1 MESLRL
7 PDCSAL
13 IATALDE
20 DFAYGPDYTS
30 LATVPGEARCTAEF
44 TAREAGTIA
53 GLGLIEEVLGATAQ
67 HLAQWGVD
75 TAGSALADAPAPT
88 ITLHSTDGD
97 RVAPGQVIATVQAPT
112 LLVLAAER
120 TMLNMV
126 SHVSGIATQTRRWVD
141 AIAAAAADT
150 GTPDS
155 VKQAQVRDTRK
166 TLPGLRT
173 LQKYAVRAGGGANH
187 RMGLGD
193 AAMIKDNHVLAVG
206 GSVATALRRVR
217 EHAPDIACE
226 VEVDTL
232 DQLDEVLPLHPDMV
246 LLDNFA
252 LADVHTAVHR
262 RQALSPTTA
271 LEASGGLQLENAGE
285 YGTSGVD
292 YIAVG
297 ALTHSVRVLDIGL
310 DFS

>member
-1 MESLRL
+1 MGNLRL
-7 PDCSAL
+7 PDCSGL

-30 LATVPGEARCTAEF
+30 LATVPGKARCTAEF

-53 GLGLIEEVLGATAQ
+53 GLGLIEQVLDATAQ
-67 HLAQWGVD
+67 RLSQWGVD
-75 TAGSALADAPAPT
+75 TGPTLGDAPS

-112 LLVLAAER
+112 LLVLTAER

-126 SHVSGIATQTRRWVD
+126 SHASAIATQTRRWVD

-150 GTPDS
+150 GTPDG
-155 VKQAQVRDTRK
+155 VNQAQVRDTRK
-166 TLPGLRT
+166 TLPGLRA

-217 EHAPDIACE
+217 EHAPDIPCE

-232 DQLDEVLPLHPDMV
+232 DQLEEVLPLHPDMV

-292 YIAVG
+292 FIAVG

>member
-1 MESLRL
+1 MGNLRL
-7 PDCSAL
+7 PDCSGL

-30 LATVPGEARCTAEF
+30 LATVPGKARCTAEF

-53 GLGLIEEVLGATAQ
+53 GLGLIEQVLDATAQ
-67 HLAQWGVD
+67 RLSQWGVD
-75 TAGSALADAPAPT
+75 TGPTLGDAPS

-126 SHVSGIATQTRRWVD
+126 SHASAIATQTRRWVD

-150 GTPDS
+150 GTPDG
-155 VKQAQVRDTRK
+155 VNQAQVRDTRK
-166 TLPGLRT
+166 TLPGLRA

-217 EHAPDIACE
+217 EHAPDIPCE

-232 DQLDEVLPLHPDMV
+232 DQLEEVLPLHPDMV

-271 LEASGGLQLENAGE
+271 LEASGGLQLENADE

-292 YIAVG
+292 FIAVG

>member
-1 MESLRL
+1 MGNLRL
-7 PDCSAL
+7 PDCSGL

-30 LATVPGEARCTAEF
+30 LATVPGKARCTAEF

-53 GLGLIEEVLGATAQ
+53 GLGLIEQVLDATAQ
-67 HLAQWGVD
+67 RLSQWGVD
-75 TAGSALADAPAPT
+75 TGPTLGDAPS

-126 SHVSGIATQTRRWVD
+126 SHASAIATQTRRWVD

-150 GTPDS
+150 GTPES

-166 TLPGLRT
+166 TLPGLRA

-217 EHAPDIACE
+217 EHAPDIPCE

-232 DQLDEVLPLHPDMV
+232 DQLEEVLPLHPDMV

-262 RQALSPTTA
+262 RNTLSPTTA

-292 YIAVG
+292 FIAVG

>member
-53 GLGLIEEVLGATAQ
+53 GLGLIEEVLGVTAQ

-88 ITLHSTDGD
+88 ITLHFTDGD

-141 AIAAAAADT
+141 AIARSEEHT
-150 GTPDS
+150 S
-155 VKQAQVRDTRK
+155 E
-166 TLPGLRT
+166 
-173 LQKYAVRAGGGANH
+173 LQ
-187 RMGLGD
+187 
-193 AAMIKDNHVLAVG
+193 
-206 GSVATALRRVR
+206 
-217 EHAPDIACE
+217 
-226 VEVDTL
+226 
-232 DQLDEVLPLHPDMV
+232 
-246 LLDNFA
+246 
-252 LADVHTAVHR
+252 
-262 RQALSPTTA
+262 SP
-271 LEASGGLQLENAGE
+271 
-285 YGTSGVD
+285 
-292 YIAVG
+292 
-297 ALTHSVRVLDIGL
+297 
-310 DFS
+310 

>member
-53 GLGLIEEVLGATAQ
+53 GLGLIEEVLEATAQ
-67 HLAQWGVD
+67 RLAQWGVD
-75 TAGSALADAPAPT
+75 TAGSALADAPS

-97 RVAPGQVIATVQAPT
+97 RVAPDQVIATVQAPT
-112 LLVLAAER
+112 LLVLGAER

-126 SHVSGIATQTRRWVD
+126 SHASAIATQTRRWVD

-166 TLPGLRT
+166 TLPGLRA

-262 RQALSPTTA
+262 RQTLSPTTA

>member
-1 MESLRL
+1 MGNLRL
-7 PDCSAL
+7 PDCSGL

-53 GLGLIEEVLGATAQ
+53 GLGLIEQVLDATAQ
-67 HLAQWGVD
+67 RLSQWGVD
-75 TAGSALADAPAPT
+75 TGSALVDAPTPT

-126 SHVSGIATQTRRWVD
+126 SHASAIATQTRHWVD
-141 AIAAAAADT
+141 AIAAAAEDT
-150 GTPDS
+150 GTPDG
-155 VKQAQVRDTRK
+155 VNQAQVRDTRK
-166 TLPGLRT
+166 TLPGLRA

-187 RMGLGD
+187 RKGLGD
-193 AAMIKDNHVLAVG
+193 AAMIKDNHVLAAG

-217 EHAPDIACE
+217 EHSPDIPCE

-232 DQLDEVLPLHPDMV
+232 DQLEEVLPLHPDMV

>member
-1 MESLRL
+1 MGNLRL
-7 PDCSAL
+7 PDCSGL

-30 LATVPGEARCTAEF
+30 LATVPGKARCTAEF

-53 GLGLIEEVLGATAQ
+53 GLGLIEQVLDATAQ
-67 HLAQWGVD
+67 RLSQWGVD
-75 TAGSALADAPAPT
+75 TGPTLGDAPS

-112 LLVLAAER
+112 LLVLTAER

-126 SHVSGIATQTRRWVD
+126 SHASAIATQTRRWVD

-150 GTPDS
+150 GTPES

-166 TLPGLRT
+166 TLPGLRA

-217 EHAPDIACE
+217 EHAPDIPCE

-232 DQLDEVLPLHPDMV
+232 DQLEEVLPLHPDMV

-262 RQALSPTTA
+262 RNTLSPTTA

-292 YIAVG
+292 FIAVG

>member
-1 MESLRL
+1 MEDLRL

-13 IATALDE
+13 ISTALDE

-44 TAREAGTIA
+44 TAREAGTIT
-53 GLGLIEEVLGATAQ
+53 GLGLIEQVLDATAQ
-67 HLAQWGVD
+67 RLSQWGVD
-75 TAGSALADAPAPT
+75 TGPTLGDAPS

-97 RVAPGQVIATVQAPT
+97 RVAPDQVIATVQAPT

-126 SHVSGIATQTRRWVD
+126 SHASAIATQTRRWVD

-150 GTPDS
+150 GTPGS

-166 TLPGLRT
+166 TLPGLRA

-217 EHAPDIACE
+217 EHAPDIPCE

-232 DQLDEVLPLHPDMV
+232 DQLNEVLPLHPDMV

>member
-1 MESLRL
+1 MGNLRL
-7 PDCSAL
+7 PDCSGL

-30 LATVPGEARCTAEF
+30 LATVPGKARCTAEF
-44 TAREAGTIA
+44 TAREAGTIT
-53 GLGLIEEVLGATAQ
+53 GLGLIEQVLDATAQ
-67 HLAQWGVD
+67 RLSQWGVD
-75 TAGSALADAPAPT
+75 TGPTLGDAPS

-112 LLVLAAER
+112 LLVLTAER

-126 SHVSGIATQTRRWVD
+126 SHASAIATQTRRWVD

-150 GTPDS
+150 GTPES

-166 TLPGLRT
+166 TLPGLRA

-217 EHAPDIACE
+217 EHAPDIPCE

-232 DQLDEVLPLHPDMV
+232 DQLEEVLPLHPDMV

-262 RQALSPTTA
+262 RNTLSPTTA

-292 YIAVG
+292 FIAVG

>member
-1 MESLRL
+1 MGNLRL
-7 PDCSAL
+7 PDCSGL

-30 LATVPGEARCTAEF
+30 LATVPGKARCTAEF

-53 GLGLIEEVLGATAQ
+53 GLGLIEQVLDATAQ
-67 HLAQWGVD
+67 RLSQWGVD
-75 TAGSALADAPAPT
+75 TGPTLGDAPTPS

-126 SHVSGIATQTRRWVD
+126 SHASAIATQTRRWVD

-150 GTPDS
+150 GTPDG
-155 VKQAQVRDTRK
+155 VNQAQVRDTRK
-166 TLPGLRT
+166 TLPGLRA

-217 EHAPDIACE
+217 EHAPDIPCE

-232 DQLDEVLPLHPDMV
+232 DQLEEVLPLHPDMV

>member
-1 MESLRL
+1 MGNLRL
-7 PDCSAL
+7 PDCSGL

-30 LATVPGEARCTAEF
+30 LATVPGKARCTAEF
-44 TAREAGTIA
+44 TAREAGTIT
-53 GLGLIEEVLGATAQ
+53 GLGLIEQVLDATAQ
-67 HLAQWGVD
+67 RLSQWGVD
-75 TAGSALADAPAPT
+75 TGPTLGDAPS

-126 SHVSGIATQTRRWVD
+126 SHASAIATQTRRWVD

-150 GTPDS
+150 GTPDG
-155 VKQAQVRDTRK
+155 VNQAQVRDTRK
-166 TLPGLRT
+166 TLPGLRA

-217 EHAPDIACE
+217 EHAPDIPCE

-232 DQLDEVLPLHPDMV
+232 DQLEEVLPLHPDMV
-246 LLDNFA
+246 LLDNFT

-292 YIAVG
+292 FIAVG

>member
-1 MESLRL
+1 MGNLRL
-7 PDCSAL
+7 PDCSGL

-30 LATVPGEARCTAEF
+30 LATVPAKARCTAEF

-53 GLGLIEEVLGATAQ
+53 GLGLIEQVLEATAQ
-67 HLAQWGVD
+67 RLSQWGVD
-75 TAGSALADAPAPT
+75 TGPALADAPT

-126 SHVSGIATQTRRWVD
+126 SHASAIATQTRRWVD

-150 GTPDS
+150 GTPDG
-155 VKQAQVRDTRK
+155 VNQAQVRDTRK
-166 TLPGLRT
+166 TLPGLRA

-217 EHAPDIACE
+217 EHAPDIPCE

-232 DQLDEVLPLHPDMV
+232 DQLEEVLPLHPDMM

>member
-1 MESLRL
+1 MGNLRL
-7 PDCSAL
+7 PDCSGL

-30 LATVPGEARCTAEF
+30 LATVPGKARCTAEF

-53 GLGLIEEVLGATAQ
+53 GLGLIEQVLDATAQ
-67 HLAQWGVD
+67 RLSQWGVD
-75 TAGSALADAPAPT
+75 TGSALADAPTHT

-112 LLVLAAER
+112 LLVLTAER

-126 SHVSGIATQTRRWVD
+126 SHASAIATQTRRWVD

-150 GTPDS
+150 GTPDG
-155 VKQAQVRDTRK
+155 VNQAQVRDTRK
-166 TLPGLRT
+166 TLPGLRA

-217 EHAPDIACE
+217 EHAPDIPCE

-232 DQLDEVLPLHPDMV
+232 DQLNEVLPLHPDMV

>member
-1 MESLRL
+1 MGNLRL
-7 PDCSAL
+7 PDCSGL

-53 GLGLIEEVLGATAQ
+53 GLGLIEQVLEATAQ
-67 HLAQWGVD
+67 RLSQWGLD
-75 TAGSALADAPAPT
+75 AGPMLADAPI

-97 RVAPGQVIATVQAPT
+97 RVTPGQVIATVQAPT

-126 SHVSGIATQTRRWVD
+126 SHASAIATQTRCWVD
-141 AIAAAAADT
+141 AIAAAAEEK

-155 VKQAQVRDTRK
+155 IKQAQVRDTRK
-166 TLPGLRT
+166 TLPGLRA

-193 AAMIKDNHVLAVG
+193 AAMIKDNHVLAAG

-217 EHAPDIACE
+217 EHAPDIPCE

-232 DQLDEVLPLHPDMV
+232 DQLEEVLPLHPDMV

-292 YIAVG
+292 FIAVG

>member
-1 MESLRL
+1 MGNLRL
-7 PDCSAL
+7 PDCSGL

-30 LATVPGEARCTAEF
+30 LATVPGKARCTAEF

-53 GLGLIEEVLGATAQ
+53 GLGLIEQVLDATAQ
-67 HLAQWGVD
+67 RLSQWGVD
-75 TAGSALADAPAPT
+75 TGPTLGDAPS

-126 SHVSGIATQTRRWVD
+126 SHASAIATQTRRWVD
-141 AIAAAAADT
+141 AIATTAEET

-155 VKQAQVRDTRK
+155 IKQAQVRDTRK
-166 TLPGLRT
+166 TLPGLRA

-217 EHAPDIACE
+217 EHAPDIPCE

-232 DQLDEVLPLHPDMV
+232 DQLEEVLPLHPDMV

-297 ALTHSVRVLDIGL
+297 ALTHSVHVLDIGL

>member
-1 MESLRL
+1 MERLLL

-20 DFAYGPDYTS
+20 DFAFGPDYTS
-30 LATVPGEARCTAEF
+30 LATVQGEARCTAEF

-53 GLGLIEEVLGATAQ
+53 GLGLIEQVLDATAQ
-67 HLAQWGVD
+67 RVAQLGVD
-75 TAGSALADAPAPT
+75 TAGSTLASAPT

-97 RVAPGQVIATVQAPT
+97 RVTPGQVISTVQAPT

-126 SHVSGIATQTRRWVD
+126 SHASGIATQTRRWVD
-141 AIAAAAADT
+141 AIAAAAEET
-150 GTPDS
+150 GKPGS
-155 VKQAQVRDTRK
+155 IKKAQVRDTRK
-166 TLPGLRT
+166 TLPGLRA

-206 GSVATALRRVR
+206 GSSATALRRVR

-262 RQALSPTTA
+262 RDARSPSTA
-271 LEASGGLQLENAGE
+271 LEASGGLTLDQADK

>member
-53 GLGLIEEVLGATAQ
+53 GLGLIEEVLEATAQ
-67 HLAQWGVD
+67 RLAQWDVD

-126 SHVSGIATQTRRWVD
+126 SHVSGIATQTRRWID

-166 TLPGLRT
+166 TLPGLRA
-173 LQKYAVRAGGGANH
+173 LQKYAVRVGGGANH

-193 AAMIKDNHVLAVG
+193 ATMIKDNHVLAVG
-206 GSVATALRRVR
+206 GNVATALRRVR

-252 LADVHTAVHR
+252 LADVHTAVHC

-271 LEASGGLQLENAGE
+271 LEVSGGLQLEDAGE

>member
-1 MESLRL
+1 MGNLRL
-7 PDCSAL
+7 PDCSGL

-20 DFAYGPDYTS
+20 DLAYGPDYTS

-53 GLGLIEEVLGATAQ
+53 GLGLIEQVLDATAQ
-67 HLAQWGVD
+67 RLSQWGVD
-75 TAGSALADAPAPT
+75 TGPTLGDAPS

-126 SHVSGIATQTRRWVD
+126 SHASAIATQTRRWVD

-150 GTPDS
+150 GTPDG
-155 VKQAQVRDTRK
+155 VNQAQVRDTRK
-166 TLPGLRT
+166 TLPGLRA

-217 EHAPDIACE
+217 EHAPDIPCE

-232 DQLDEVLPLHPDMV
+232 DQLEEVLPLHPDMV

-292 YIAVG
+292 FIAVG

>member
-1 MESLRL
+1 MGNLRL
-7 PDCSAL
+7 PDCSGL

-30 LATVPGEARCTAEF
+30 LATVPGKARCTAEF

-53 GLGLIEEVLGATAQ
+53 GLSLIEQVLDATAQ
-67 HLAQWGVD
+67 RLSQWGVD
-75 TAGSALADAPAPT
+75 TGPTLGDAPS

-126 SHVSGIATQTRRWVD
+126 SHASAIATQTRRWVD
-141 AIAAAAADT
+141 AIAAAAEEK
-150 GTPDS
+150 GTPES

-166 TLPGLRT
+166 TLPGLRA
-173 LQKYAVRAGGGANH
+173 LQKYAVSAGGGANH

-217 EHAPDIACE
+217 EHAPDIPCE

-232 DQLDEVLPLHPDMV
+232 DQLEEVLPLHPDMV

>member
-1 MESLRL
+1 MGNLRL
-7 PDCSAL
+7 PDCSGL

-30 LATVPGEARCTAEF
+30 LATVPGKARCTAEF

-53 GLGLIEEVLGATAQ
+53 GLGLIEQVLDATAQ
-67 HLAQWGVD
+67 RLSQWGVD
-75 TAGSALADAPAPT
+75 TGPTLGDAPS

-126 SHVSGIATQTRRWVD
+126 SHASAIATQTRRWVD

-150 GTPDS
+150 GTPDG
-155 VKQAQVRDTRK
+155 VNQAQVRDTRK
-166 TLPGLRT
+166 TLPGLRA

-217 EHAPDIACE
+217 EHAPDIPCE
-226 VEVDTL
+226 VEIDTL
-232 DQLDEVLPLHPDMV
+232 DQLEEVLPLHPDMV

-292 YIAVG
+292 FIAVG

>member
-1 MESLRL
+1 MGNLRL
-7 PDCSAL
+7 PDCSGL

-30 LATVPGEARCTAEF
+30 LATVPGKARCTAEF

-53 GLGLIEEVLGATAQ
+53 GLGLIEQVLDATAQ
-67 HLAQWGVD
+67 RLSQWGVD
-75 TAGSALADAPAPT
+75 TGPTLGDAPS

-126 SHVSGIATQTRRWVD
+126 SHASAIATQTRRWVD

-150 GTPDS
+150 GTPDG
-155 VKQAQVRDTRK
+155 VNQAQVRDTRK
-166 TLPGLRT
+166 TLPGLRA

-217 EHAPDIACE
+217 EHAPDIPCE

-232 DQLDEVLPLHPDMV
+232 DQLEEVLPLHPDMV

-252 LADVHTAVHR
+252 LGDVHTAVHR

-292 YIAVG
+292 FIAVG

>member
-1 MESLRL
+1 MDNLRL
-7 PDCSAL
+7 PDCSGL

-20 DFAYGPDYTS
+20 DFAFGPDYTS
-30 LATVPGEARCTAEF
+30 LATVPGENRCTAEF

-53 GLGLIEEVLGATAQ
+53 GLDLIEQVLDATAQ
-67 HLAQWGVD
+67 RLSQWGVD
-75 TAGSALADAPAPT
+75 TGPALADAPTST

-97 RVAPGQVIATVQAPT
+97 RVTPGQVIATVQAPT
-112 LLVLAAER
+112 LFVLAAER

-126 SHVSGIATQTRRWVD
+126 SHASAIATQTRRWVD
-141 AIAAAAADT
+141 AIAAAAEET
-150 GTPDS
+150 GTPDG
-155 VKQAQVRDTRK
+155 VNQAQVRDTRK
-166 TLPGLRT
+166 TLPGLRA

-217 EHAPDIACE
+217 EHSPDIPCE

-232 DQLDEVLPLHPDMV
+232 DQLEEVLPLHPDMV

>member
-20 DFAYGPDYTS
+20 DFAYGPDYAS

-53 GLGLIEEVLGATAQ
+53 GLGLIEEVLETTAQ
-67 HLAQWGVD
+67 RLAQWGVD

-97 RVAPGQVIATVQAPT
+97 HVAPDQVIATVQAPT
-112 LLVLAAER
+112 LHVLAAER

-166 TLPGLRT
+166 TLPGLRA
-173 LQKYAVRAGGGANH
+173 LQKYAVRAGGGTNH

-252 LADVHTAVHR
+252 LADVHTAVHC

-271 LEASGGLQLENAGE
+271 LEVSGGLQLKNAGE

>member
-1 MESLRL
+1 MGNLRL
-7 PDCSAL
+7 PDCSGL

-30 LATVPGEARCTAEF
+30 LATVPGKARCTAEF

-53 GLGLIEEVLGATAQ
+53 GLGLIEQVLDATAQ
-67 HLAQWGVD
+67 RLSQWGVD
-75 TAGSALADAPAPT
+75 TGPTLGDAPS

-112 LLVLAAER
+112 LLVLTAER

-126 SHVSGIATQTRRWVD
+126 SHASAIATQTRRWVD

-150 GTPDS
+150 GTPDG
-155 VKQAQVRDTRK
+155 VNQAQVRDTRK
-166 TLPGLRT
+166 TLPGLRA

-217 EHAPDIACE
+217 EHAPDIPCE

-232 DQLDEVLPLHPDMV
+232 DQLEEVLPLHPDMV

-262 RQALSPTTA
+262 RNTLSPTTA

>member
-1 MESLRL
+1 MGNLRL
-7 PDCSAL
+7 PDCSGL

-53 GLGLIEEVLGATAQ
+53 GLGLIEQVLDATAQ
-67 HLAQWGVD
+67 RLSQWGVD
-75 TAGSALADAPAPT
+75 TGSALVDAPTPT

-126 SHVSGIATQTRRWVD
+126 SHASAIATQTRRWVD

-150 GTPDS
+150 GTPDG
-155 VKQAQVRDTRK
+155 VNQAQVRDTRK
-166 TLPGLRT
+166 TLPGLRA

-217 EHAPDIACE
+217 EHAPDIPCE

-232 DQLDEVLPLHPDMV
+232 DQLEEVLPLHPDMV

-292 YIAVG
+292 FIAVG

>member
-1 MESLRL
+1 MGNLRL
-7 PDCSAL
+7 PDCSGL

-30 LATVPGEARCTAEF
+30 LATVPGKARCTAEF

-53 GLGLIEEVLGATAQ
+53 GLGLIEQVLDATAQ
-67 HLAQWGVD
+67 RLSQWGVD
-75 TAGSALADAPAPT
+75 TGPTLGDAPS

-112 LLVLAAER
+112 LLVLTAER

-126 SHVSGIATQTRRWVD
+126 SHASAIATQTRHWVD
-141 AIAAAAADT
+141 AIAAAAEDT
-150 GTPDS
+150 GTPES
-155 VKQAQVRDTRK
+155 IKQAQVRDTRK
-166 TLPGLRT
+166 TLPGLRA

-217 EHAPDIACE
+217 EHAPDIPCE

-232 DQLDEVLPLHPDMV
+232 DQLEEVLPLHPDMV

-292 YIAVG
+292 FIAVG

>member
-53 GLGLIEEVLGATAQ
+53 GLGLIEEVLEATAQ
-67 HLAQWGVD
+67 RLAQWDVD

-166 TLPGLRT
+166 TLPGLRA

-252 LADVHTAVHR
+252 LADVHTAVHCC
-262 RQALSPTTA
+262 QALSPTTA
-271 LEASGGLQLENAGE
+271 LEVSGGLQLENAGE

>member
-1 MESLRL
+1 MGNLRL
-7 PDCSAL
+7 PDCSGL

-30 LATVPGEARCTAEF
+30 LATVPGKARCTAEF

-53 GLGLIEEVLGATAQ
+53 GLGLIEQVLEATAQ
-67 HLAQWGVD
+67 RLSQWGVD
-75 TAGSALADAPAPT
+75 TGSALADAPTHT

-97 RVAPGQVIATVQAPT
+97 RVAPGQVVATVQAPT

-126 SHVSGIATQTRRWVD
+126 SHASAIATQTRRWVD
-141 AIAAAAADT
+141 AIAAAAEEK
-150 GTPDS
+150 GTPES

-166 TLPGLRT
+166 TLPGLRA

-217 EHAPDIACE
+217 EHAPDIPCE

-232 DQLDEVLPLHPDMV
+232 DQLEEVLPLHPDMV

>member
-53 GLGLIEEVLGATAQ
+53 GLGLIEEVLEATAQ
-67 HLAQWGVD
+67 RLAQWGVD

-97 RVAPGQVIATVQAPT
+97 RVAPGQVIATVQAPA

-141 AIAAAAADT
+141 AIAAAADT
-150 GTPDS
+150 GTPNS

-166 TLPGLRT
+166 TLPGLRA

-206 GSVATALRRVR
+206 SVATALRRVR
-217 EHAPDIACE
+217 EHAPVIACE

-232 DQLDEVLPLHPDMV
+232 DQLDEVLLLHPDMV

-252 LADVHTAVHR
+252 LADVHTAVHC

-271 LEASGGLQLENAGE
+271 LEVSGGLQLENAGE

>member
-1 MESLRL
+1 MDNLRL
-7 PDCSAL
+7 PDCSGL

-30 LATVPGEARCTAEF
+30 LATVPGKARCTAEF

-53 GLGLIEEVLGATAQ
+53 GLGLIEQVLDATAQ
-67 HLAQWGVD
+67 RLSKWGVD
-75 TAGSALADAPAPT
+75 TGSTLGDAPAPS

-126 SHVSGIATQTRRWVD
+126 SHASAIATQTRRWVD
-141 AIAAAAADT
+141 AIAAAAEDT

-155 VKQAQVRDTRK
+155 IKQAKVRDTRK
-166 TLPGLRT
+166 TLPSLRA

-217 EHAPDIACE
+217 EHAPDIPCE

-232 DQLDEVLPLHPDMV
+232 DQLEEVLPLHPDMV

>member
-1 MESLRL
+1 MGNLRL
-7 PDCSAL
+7 PDCSGL

-30 LATVPGEARCTAEF
+30 LATVPGKARCTAEF

-53 GLGLIEEVLGATAQ
+53 GLGLIEQVLDATAQ
-67 HLAQWGVD
+67 RLSQWGVD
-75 TAGSALADAPAPT
+75 TGPTLGDAPS

-126 SHVSGIATQTRRWVD
+126 SHASAIATQTRRWVD

-150 GTPDS
+150 GTPDG
-155 VKQAQVRDTRK
+155 VNQAQVRDTRK
-166 TLPGLRT
+166 TLPGLRA

-206 GSVATALRRVR
+206 DSVATALRRVR
-217 EHAPDIACE
+217 EHAPDIPCE

-232 DQLDEVLPLHPDMV
+232 DQLEEVLPLHPDMV

-292 YIAVG
+292 FIAVG

>member
-1 MESLRL
+1 MGNLRL
-7 PDCSAL
+7 PDCSGL

-20 DFAYGPDYTS
+20 DLAYGPDYTS

-53 GLGLIEEVLGATAQ
+53 GLGLIEQVLDATAQ
-67 HLAQWGVD
+67 RLSQWGVD
-75 TAGSALADAPAPT
+75 TGSALADAPTPT

-126 SHVSGIATQTRRWVD
+126 SHASAIATQTRRWVD
-141 AIAAAAADT
+141 AIAAAAEET

-155 VKQAQVRDTRK
+155 IKQAKVRDTRK
-166 TLPGLRT
+166 TLPGLRA
-173 LQKYAVRAGGGANH
+173 LQKYAVRTGGGANH

-217 EHAPDIACE
+217 EHAPDIPCE

-232 DQLDEVLPLHPDMV
+232 DQLEEVLPLHPDMV

>member
-1 MESLRL
+1 MGNLRL
-7 PDCSAL
+7 PDCSGL

-30 LATVPGEARCTAEF
+30 LATVPGKARCTAEF

-53 GLGLIEEVLGATAQ
+53 GLGLIEQVLDATAQ
-67 HLAQWGVD
+67 RLSQWGVD
-75 TAGSALADAPAPT
+75 TGPTLGDAPS

-150 GTPDS
+150 GTPES
-155 VKQAQVRDTRK
+155 IKQAKVRDTRK

-217 EHAPDIACE
+217 EHAPDIPCE

-232 DQLDEVLPLHPDMV
+232 DQLEEVLPLHPDMV

>member
-1 MESLRL
+1 MGNLRL

-30 LATVPGEARCTAEF
+30 LATVPGKARCTAEF

-53 GLGLIEEVLGATAQ
+53 GLGLIEQVLDATAQ
-67 HLAQWGVD
+67 RLSQWGVD
-75 TAGSALADAPAPT
+75 TGPTLGDAPS

-126 SHVSGIATQTRRWVD
+126 SHASAIATQTRHWVD
-141 AIAAAAADT
+141 AIAAAAEDT
-150 GTPDS
+150 GTPES
-155 VKQAQVRDTRK
+155 IKQAQVRDTRK
-166 TLPGLRT
+166 TLPGLRA

-232 DQLDEVLPLHPDMV
+232 DQLEEVLPLHPDMV

-285 YGTSGVD
+285 YGASGVD
-292 YIAVG
+292 FIAVG

>member
-1 MESLRL
+1 MGNLRL
-7 PDCSAL
+7 PDCSGL

-30 LATVPGEARCTAEF
+30 LATVPGKARCTAEF

-53 GLGLIEEVLGATAQ
+53 GLGLIEQVLDATAQ
-67 HLAQWGVD
+67 RLSQWGVD
-75 TAGSALADAPAPT
+75 TCPTLGDAPS

-126 SHVSGIATQTRRWVD
+126 SHASAIATQTRRWVD

-150 GTPDS
+150 GTPDG
-155 VKQAQVRDTRK
+155 VNQAQVRDTRK
-166 TLPGLRT
+166 TLPGLRA

-217 EHAPDIACE
+217 EHAPDIPCE

-232 DQLDEVLPLHPDMV
+232 DQLEEVLPLHPDMV

-252 LADVHTAVHR
+252 LGDVHTAVHR

-292 YIAVG
+292 FIAVG

>member
-1 MESLRL
+1 MGNLRL
-7 PDCSAL
+7 PDCSGL

-30 LATVPGEARCTAEF
+30 LATVPGKARCTAEF

-53 GLGLIEEVLGATAQ
+53 GLGLIEQVLDATAQ
-67 HLAQWGVD
+67 RLSQWGVD
-75 TAGSALADAPAPT
+75 TGPTLGDAPS

-97 RVAPGQVIATVQAPT
+97 RVAPGQVVATVQAPT

-126 SHVSGIATQTRRWVD
+126 SHASAIATQTRRWVD

-150 GTPDS
+150 GTPDG
-155 VKQAQVRDTRK
+155 VNQAQVRDTRK
-166 TLPGLRT
+166 TLPGLRA

-217 EHAPDIACE
+217 EHAPDIPCE

-232 DQLDEVLPLHPDMV
+232 DQLEEVLPLHPDMV

-292 YIAVG
+292 FIAVG

>member
-1 MESLRL
+1 MGNLRL
-7 PDCSAL
+7 PDCSGL

-30 LATVPGEARCTAEF
+30 LATVPGKARCTAEF

-53 GLGLIEEVLGATAQ
+53 GLGLIEQVLDATAQ
-67 HLAQWGVD
+67 RLSQWGVD
-75 TAGSALADAPAPT
+75 TGSALADAPT

-126 SHVSGIATQTRRWVD
+126 SHASAIATQTRRWVD

-150 GTPDS
+150 GTPDG
-155 VKQAQVRDTRK
+155 VNQAQVRDTRK
-166 TLPGLRT
+166 TLPGLRA

-217 EHAPDIACE
+217 EHAPDIPCE

-232 DQLDEVLPLHPDMV
+232 DQLEEVLPLHPDMV

>member
-53 GLGLIEEVLGATAQ
+53 GLGLIEEVLEATAQ
-67 HLAQWGVD
+67 RLAQWDVD

-252 LADVHTAVHR
+252 LADVHTAVHCC
-262 RQALSPTTA
+262 QALSPTTA
-271 LEASGGLQLENAGE
+271 LEVSGGLQLEDAGE